1 MKSVSKTEAGSGMI
15 VFVDPFNHGLSH
27 VPVNAGIIETAFAA
41 EPGCKLVIAA
51 EKGHLDGLSELL
63 STDIWQKAQIV
74 PIVPPPPGT
83 RFMAR
88 LKADYRNLELLFRR
102 CEGKGKLVLADIA
115 PATLYALRLNSLRY
129 PQAFRQFAAV
139 LHGNGSELA
148 GWRARNPLIR
158 ATQLRSAMAAA
169 PAMTRFVVLEDSIR
183 QALLDVAPEFER
195 QMVSLPHPLP
205 TAEGRSHS
213 AESTASAPD
222 EARASRPV
230 RIGFLGAAETKK
242 GFDSFVDLA
251 RSLTRRFPGK
261 IEFHAIGW
269 LPPERYDLDL
279 SCLARQP
286 SRKKISRAEFRAA
299 LEAVDYV
306 CMPYSPELYRYS
318 ASGTLLDAVAA
329 GKPLI
334 ALRSPIFDDLETRFG
349 DIGELG
355 ENLKELESRLEQL
368 VNKQDARRYLRQAG
382 VMQEIRKSRLP
393 AGLVPRWR
401 SLFFDKD

>member
-1 MKSVSKTEAGSGMI
+1 MSSVSKIEADSGMI

-27 VPVNAGIIETAFAA
+27 VPVNAGIIETALAA
-41 EPGCKLVIAA
+41 DPDCKLVVAA
-51 EKGHLDGLSELL
+51 EKGHLDGLAELV
-63 STDIWQKAQIV
+63 SKDIWHKAQII
-74 PIVPPPPGT
+74 PIEPPPPGT

-88 LKADYRNLELLFRR
+88 LKADYRNLEQVFSRAKE
-102 CEGKGKLVLADIA
+102 EGKLILADIA

-129 PQAFRQFAAV
+129 PRAFRQLAAV

-158 ATQLRSAMAAA
+158 ATQLRSAMLAA

-183 QALLDVAPEFER
+183 EALLEVAPEFAQ

-205 TAEGRSHS
+205 TAEGNSHS
-213 AESTASAPD
+213 AKSAASILDDA
-222 EARASRPV
+222 EASRPL

-251 RSLTRRFPGK
+251 RSLTRRFAGK

-334 ALRSPIFDDLETRFG
+334 ALRSPIFDDLETHFG

-355 ENLKELESRLEQL
+355 DNLKELESRIDKL
-368 VNKQDARRYLRQAG
+368 VSNQDARRYQRQAD
-382 VMQEIRKSRLP
+382 VMQKIRTSRMP

-401 SLFFDKD
+401 SLFLDEK